1 MDEYG
6 DITSDMGDES
16 LSQEQIEQ
24 LITGNIDPQ
33 LHFGALAR
41 LAELVSAA
49 KMSATTDE
57 LKNEGDVVGYFKE
70 AQSRH
75 SIRNIREAN
84 QRKIHSSLLAAKI
97 AGVLVTATALTGT
110 AVAAYHG
117 DLPNT
122 FQTTVS
128 SGLARVGISVPA
140 THGSSGGATTSSL
153 PLPRATGQPPKTSV
167 SVQSSTSTSTT
178 NASSGLNNDTTQQL
192 ASGNSIYGLCSAYL
206 SSHGSA
212 TTAEN
217 STTTTSIPTST
228 TLATGSFHSH
238 FSSGDTPSVSDN
250 GSLSQ
255 ISGPVAFQ
263 RLEALAAKQG
273 TTVSQLCSTVAK
285 PDSSSDSSDT
295 AGGGGF
301 SQGLRGVGHSFYTS
315 SAESSATNSST
326 TTTSV
331 GNRADLH
338 FGTQGASSSVTGPK
352 SSFSQNLLDEIFKE
366 AGFPANEKGGSSL
379 SRWNRSQ

>member
-49 KMSATTDE
+49 KMPATSEE
-57 LKNEGDVVGYFKE
+57 LKNEGDVVGYFKN
-70 AQSRH
+70 AQRLH
-75 SIRNIREAN
+75 SVRNIREAN

-140 THGSSGGATTSSL
+140 TRGSSGGATTSSL
-153 PLPRATGQPPKTSV
+153 PLPKAAGPLTKSSV
-167 SVQSSTSTSTT
+167 TVQSSTSTSST
-178 NASSGLNNDTTQQL
+178 NAQSGLNNYATQQL
-192 ASGNSIYGLCSAYL
+192 ASGSSVYGLCRAYL
-206 SSHGSA
+206 NSPGSA
-212 TTAEN
+212 NTAEN
-217 STTTTSIPTST
+217 STTTT
-228 TLATGSFHSH
+228 LATGSFSSH
-238 FSSGDTPSVSDN
+238 FSSGGSSSSSDN
-250 GSLSQ
+250 GSASQ
-255 ISGPVAFQ
+255 ISGPVAL
-263 RLEALAAKQG
+263 RWLEALAAKQG
-273 TTVSQLCSTVAK
+273 TTVSQLCSTVTR
-285 PDSSSDSSDT
+285 PDSSGGSSDT
-295 AGGGGF
+295 AGSGHF
-301 SQGLRGVGHSFYTS
+301 SQGLRGDGHSFFTS

-331 GNRADLH
+331 ENRADLH
-338 FGTQGASSSVTGPK
+338 VGTQGAPSSVTGSK
-352 SSFSQNLLDEIFKE
+352 SLFFQNPFNEILKE
-366 AGFPANEKGGSSL
+366 AGFSVNEKGGSSL